1 MLGNARLRRS
11 LGLAALALS
20 ATATPVCGQESES
33 GETIERLLT
42 GGWQIAGFTNT
53 LDNRSALILFRHPD
67 KHYLVQC
74 RSGYDVMRKPPVYV
88 NCYELR

>member
-1 MLGNARLRRS
+1 MHRR
-11 LGLAALALS
+11 AALS
-20 ATATPVCGQESES
+20 AMAIALSTPVSAQHGEG
-33 GETIERLLT
+33 GETIEKLLT

-67 KHYLVQC
+67 KTYLVQC
-74 RSGYDVMRKPPVYV
+74 RSGFDVMRKPPVYV